1 MPNLSY
7 NKYGRSFGNIGHTAL
22 TPLRNCTRY
31 DKLLGRGDITR
42 NRQLALRRAYLK
54 HLLHKFHVAVG
65 RLDEYLRLMLYVG
78 SALQRLNSLATLGRL
93 YGQIAVK
100 CK

>member
-22 TPLRNCTRY
+22 TPLRDGTRY

-42 NRQLALRRAYLK
+42 NR
-54 HLLHKFHVAVG
+54 
-65 RLDEYLRLMLYVG
+65 
-78 SALQRLNSLATLGRL
+78 
-93 YGQIAVK
+93 
-100 CK
+100 